1 MSEVISKCCADSLRT
16 YTLSKSIK
24 LKPTHAHELVAA
36 FFGYK
41 SRAALLKDNKYPISE
56 LEAAHVLVP
65 DLNLMDERRKD
76 LQDLPIYL
84 PDTRELA
91 EVIISALETGQYFA
105 GEVWLC
111 DSLDEYITEVYL
123 IQNDPYI
130 SDCLSGEMAETNA
143 EFSDYPDYEDPDI
156 NRENDSVLIHVKGEY
171 GGTPLEDKPFS
182 SDTIDFNVSVL
193 LMRAAGKVAFFEP
206 ELDVSGSTRD
216 WGDEHYDFD

>member
-1 MSEVISKCCADSLRT
+1 MSEVISKYCADSLRT

-41 SRAALLKDNKYPISE
+41 SRAALLKDKKYPISKM
-56 LEAAHVLVP
+56 EAAHVLVP
-65 DLNLMDERRKD
+65 DLNLMDERRQD
-76 LQDLPIYL
+76 LQEVPSDL

-91 EVIISALETGQYFA
+91 EVIISALKTEQHFV

-111 DSLDEYITEVYL
+111 DSLDEYITEFL
-123 IQNDPYI
+123 RDNDPYI
-130 SDCLSGEMAETNA
+130 SDCLSGEMADTNA

-156 NRENDSVLIHVKGEY
+156 NHEKDSVLIHVKGEH
-171 GGTPLEDKPFS
+171 GGTPLEDKAFS
-182 SDTIDFNVSVL
+182 SDTIDFNVSIL

-206 ELDVSGSTRD
+206 ELTVSGSTRD
-216 WGDEHYDFD
+216 WGDEHYDFE